1 MLCVQCRRE
10 IADESN
16 YCSFCGTH
24 QHAQRDQP
32 LGGRRLTRSISERQ
46 IAGVCGG
53 LAEYFS
59 VDVSL
64 VRLTWIVLT
73 IVPGVIFF
81 GIVAYLAAWLLVPEV
96 GTAATDRP
104 PTKRLTRSA
113 TDQKVG
119 GVCGGI
125 AGFFG
130 VDSTAV
136 RLLWVILSVVP
147 GVIIGGMLAYL
158 VAWFVMPR
166 PPQPEPEPT
175 VSQAPNSTT

>member
-24 QHAQRDQP
+24 QYPQRDQP
-32 LGGRRLTRSISERQ
+32 PGGRRLTRSISERQ

-73 IVPGVIFF
+73 IVPGAIFF

-96 GTAATDRP
+96 GTAATETP
-104 PTKRLTRSA
+104 PAKRLMRST
-113 TDQKVG
+113 TDRKVG

-125 AGFFG
+125 AEFFG

-158 VAWFVMPR
+158 VAWFVMPGS
-166 PPQPEPEPT
+166 PQPEPT
-175 VSQAPNSTT
+175 VSQAPSSTT